1 MLQSIIVKE
10 VEGTKERRLTSL
22 EVKKELDRKLGVVK
36 RKCGVVVVMESVV
49 VVVVVVV
56 CSAESARRRRRR
68 RGKEIIV
75 IVFVILVER

>member
-36 RKCGVVVVMESVV
+36 RKCGVVVMESVV
-49 VVVVVVV
+49 VVVLVVV

>member
-68 RGKEIIV
+68 GKEIIV

>member
-10 VEGTKERRLTSL
+10 VEGTKERLLTSL

-36 RKCGVVVVMESVV
+36 RKCGVVVMESVV
-49 VVVVVVV
+49 VVVLVVV